1 MKLGTLVSKTPL
13 PLGTHWWM
21 LAVTVGLLGLV
32 AAFVD
37 LKPVVEE
44 NFFFST
50 SDPGFGQSKKIE
62 RRFPSQ
68 PELILAVSSRDISSS
83 RYLGRIQ
90 RLTREIQA
98 IDAVSTVKSLTAGPK
113 SFEDGLASPFWNRL
127 LIAKDRKSS
136 NVIVFT
142 EAGDTEKL
150 IRHLERIVHEL
161 DERDFR
167 IHIAGTPY
175 VVEMLRRSLVH
186 DFRYF
191 SLTAVIL
198 FGLTMATMFRSI
210 RVFLG
215 MLVTCT
221 NAVLLTL
228 LLQSAFGKKIGIL
241 TVNLGTIV
249 FIVALSH
256 LVYMTFNW
264 QTLANRMGKESRDL
278 AAAARRMTF
287 PASFW
292 SMICASLG
300 FGSLLIVQAKPLRE
314 LGFGGVLGTL
324 VALICAYVMYPPFL
338 RWAVPRKSKLVEA
351 EPSHAFW
358 SRRFVP
364 LSLAVILV
372 SAGLGFGL
380 KRVNTDPSLL
390 DYFKPH
396 QELRDGLEYV
406 DHNGGCNPLT
416 LVVSAADGSK
426 LNTDAAYQKMWTL
439 HGALE
444 NYKDVGTVISLPTLL
459 AEGDR
464 TPFSFFLSYEKM
476 MEIMEQPKYAR
487 VAKSFVTEDRT
498 QAVFLLRMVE
508 ARRNKYRVDVVED
521 LRSVA
526 RKHGFKTPLVGG
538 IYYLQ
543 GRLAQLV
550 ASSLVTGLFWLNVL
564 FIGIAWIVARSV
576 RGAVAMIVSLT
587 LVPLCML
594 GGIGWLHV
602 PMDVISAPAT
612 NVCIGIAIDSMI
624 HLVFGVRRA
633 QREGKKGW
641 AAWVAGREEQWRGI
655 VYSDV
660 IFAAGFAIFVLS
672 DFPPTQRFGLV
683 VLAGC
688 VIDAACQKLYAAL
701 SGKRS
706 NPSTTGSSLGHMAA
720 VSCKPSV
727 NVQ

>member
-1 MKLGTLVSKTPL
+1 
-13 PLGTHWWM
+13 M

-50 SDPGFGQSKKIE
+50 SDPGLGQSKKIE

-198 FGLTMATMFRSI
+198 FGLTMAAMFRSI

-508 ARRNKYRVDVVED
+508 ARRSKYRVDVVDD

-564 FIGIAWIVARSV
+564 FIAIAWIVARSV

-633 QREGKKGW
+633 QRDGKKGW

-688 VIDAACQKLYAAL
+688 VIDILANLFVLPLLGGAAL
-701 SGKRS
+701 KKG
-706 NPSTTGSSLGHMAA
+706 N
-720 VSCKPSV
+720 
-727 NVQ
+727 

>member
-1 MKLGTLVSKTPL
+1 MKLGTLISKTPL

-198 FGLTMATMFRSI
+198 FGLTMAAMFRSI

-508 ARRNKYRVDVVED
+508 ARRNKYRVDVVDD

-633 QREGKKGW
+633 QRDGKKGW

-688 VIDAACQKLYAAL
+688 VIDILANLFVLPLLGGAAL
-701 SGKRS
+701 KKG
-706 NPSTTGSSLGHMAA
+706 N
-720 VSCKPSV
+720 
-727 NVQ
+727 